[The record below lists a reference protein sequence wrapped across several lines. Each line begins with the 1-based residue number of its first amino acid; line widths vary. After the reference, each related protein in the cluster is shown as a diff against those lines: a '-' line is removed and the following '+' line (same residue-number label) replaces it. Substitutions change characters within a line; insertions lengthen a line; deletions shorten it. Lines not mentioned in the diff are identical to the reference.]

1 VEKRNPNLDQE
12 DPIGKKVAIRKKPHV
27 TVAAL
32 KVCIPHK

>member
-27 TVAAL
+27 TVAASEVYIL
-32 KVCIPHK
+32 HK